1 MSEERRT
8 AYFRP
13 RQCWYRTLNDYCRRR
28 ITYSKDILPAISGV
42 AKEYRR
48 YLKQEYRAGLWR
60 DDMHLGLLWSNS
72 TLGAIMPSTYVA
84 PSWSWASL
92 RIPNL
97 DRSITEYSRSDIYDH
112 DLVNYPLTRCVANII
127 GVDVTSLDQDPF
139 GRVAAGFPKISG
151 LCHEL
156 CHCNLPRSFFDCYRR
171 DQGPL
176 LDYQT
181 LRRAYH
187 LNDGNNPPHEACTV
201 DNVSRQQCQLND
213 TCSALHGAL
222 TLLHI
227 ASHTAF
233 AFALILEPCDHGT
246 GVLQKSRNGNPLRNH
261 ENIFG
266 LAHADSN
273 HHLESVQEILV
284 GLGGRFTHIKTASTT
299 TRHMSRN

>member
-139 GRVAAGFPKISG
+139 GRVAAGFLKISG
-151 LCHEL
+151 PCHEL
-156 CHCNLPRSFFDCYRR
+156 CHCNLPRSFFR
-171 DQGPL
+171 L
-176 LDYQT
+176 
-181 LRRAYH
+181 
-187 LNDGNNPPHEACTV
+187 
-201 DNVSRQQCQLND
+201 
-213 TCSALHGAL
+213 
-222 TLLHI
+222 
-227 ASHTAF
+227 
-233 AFALILEPCDHGT
+233 
-246 GVLQKSRNGNPLRNH
+246 LQKRPRPST
-261 ENIFG
+261 G
-266 LAHADSN
+266 LSDAPKS
-273 HHLESVQEILV
+273 LPPQ
-284 GLGGRFTHIKTASTT
+284 
-299 TRHMSRN
+299 